1 LLIVIVSAGK
11 AELPEVVLALDA
23 VSRCTAGISKPMR
36 MAMMAITTSNST
48 RVNPLPANHRP
59 LRENRD
65 MAAFLEKEN
74 ENETTAILVAYR
86 ERLTPSSSRR
96 RTCYA

>member
-1 LLIVIVSAGK
+1 
-11 AELPEVVLALDA
+11 
-23 VSRCTAGISKPMR
+23 
-36 MAMMAITTSNST
+36 MAITTSNST

-74 ENETTAILVAYR
+74 ENETTAILITYPGTPCFQIVPTAYAFTQAR
-86 ERLTPSSSRR
+86 HPHA
-96 RTCYA
+96 TCHGNQTVQVQARNFTRKARSATAARMDGE